1 MEESWLQKSTKIL
14 VALLLV
20 AGALDAA
27 TTFIGTQPRN
37 YYWADKSG
45 TMPDGS
51 TYTQR
56 VQMYQVNPETRVA
69 FFPFFSTVIFGIAI
83 YAIRKISIKT
93 GLSKWGSLISFSFI
107 PIAFIGGINN
117 LFVLGGI

>member
-27 TTFIGTQPRN
+27 TTLIGTQLCS
-37 YYWADKSG
+37 Y
-45 TMPDGS
+45 
-51 TYTQR
+51 
-56 VQMYQVNPETRVA
+56 VETRAV
-69 FFPFFSTVIFGIAI
+69 FFPFLSTAILGAAVYGVI
-83 YAIRKISIKT
+83 RISRSYQK
-93 GLSKWGSLISFSFI
+93 LRRISFVLI
-107 PIAFIGGINN
+107 VWLVAFAFTGGVSN